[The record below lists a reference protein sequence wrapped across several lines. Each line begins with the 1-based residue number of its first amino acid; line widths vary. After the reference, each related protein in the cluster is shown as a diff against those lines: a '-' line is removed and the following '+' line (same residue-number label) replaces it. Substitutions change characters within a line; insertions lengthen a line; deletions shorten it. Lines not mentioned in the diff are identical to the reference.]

1 MYLEVNDLAELFACD
16 EILADMQV
24 SLKKYDRLVRA
35 IAPSGN
41 LFFLL
46 TIGELR
52 KQGLTFLAF
61 YVLQR
66 VVGELEISEYW
77 LRRET
82 GLPNYEISRACKFL
96 ADSGLVNVRK
106 FSEDARVRVL
116 KATAR
121 GRRVHDQVLSA
132 AALQFQEGVPAPGR
146 LRRLSEATQLLR
158 KGNRVLLGPLQLS
171 FFDVD
176 LFEQER
182 GGVRRMRAR
191 KQDS

>member
-1 MYLEVNDLAELFACD
+1 
-16 EILADMQV
+16 MQV

-66 VVGELEISEYW
+66 AVGELEISEYW

-82 GLPNYEISRACKFL
+82 GLQNYEVSRACKFL
-96 ADSGLVNVRK
+96 ADSGLIEMK
-106 FSEDARVRVL
+106 KSSEDARVRLL

-132 AALQFQEGVPAPGR
+132 AALQFEEGVPAPGR

-158 KGNRVLLGPLQLS
+158 KGNRLLLGPLQLS

-182 GGVRRMRAR
+182 GGIRGRRDR
-191 KQDS
+191 KKDS